1 MSELYCCPE
10 ASEGVACDCA
20 TQPLQAENKRLRE
33 ALKKYGRH
41 LNDENQFCRSYMHS
55 AYKCD
60 CGFDDVLKGG
70 AK

>member
-1 MSELYCCPE
+1 MSDYETLDQKLNAE
-10 ASEGVACDCA
+10 I
-20 TQPLQAENKRLRE
+20 LENKRLRE
-33 ALKKYGRH
+33 ALEKYGRH